1 MRKILLGISI
11 LATTSAMA
19 QTQVVQG
26 VTVGKDYG
34 VVYTLPKTEI
44 GIEIK
49 ATRVTYTPG
58 EFSRYADRYLR
69 LSNISGEP
77 SEHWELDEVKATSI
91 GIPDDSQTYF
101 IKLKDKTVAPF
112 VELTPDGLIKSI
124 NTAYVG
130 DSDAKSSTDIKPA
143 KRRVNPKDFLTE
155 EILMANSSAKMAEL
169 VSKEIYNIR
178 ESRNALLRGQADN
191 MPKDGEQL
199 RLMLESLEEQEA
211 AMVEMFS
218 GVTTREERIFNIRLT
233 PTREMNDEIIFRF
246 SEKLGVLGKD
256 NLAGE
261 PVYIKLEDLKAVAI
275 PPDDGK
281 KKQLSGVAY
290 NVPGKARVTIM
301 AGDKKMF
308 EDDLSITQLGVVEYL
323 AESLFNKNSTFKVIF
338 NPATGGIVK
347 MDRE

>member
-11 LATTSAMA
+11 LATTSAIA

-69 LSNISGEP
+69 LSSVSGEP

-91 GIPDDSQTYF
+91 GIPDNSQTYF

-130 DSDAKSSTDIKPA
+130 DSDTKSATDIKPA
-143 KRRVNPKDFLTE
+143 KRKVNPKDFLTE